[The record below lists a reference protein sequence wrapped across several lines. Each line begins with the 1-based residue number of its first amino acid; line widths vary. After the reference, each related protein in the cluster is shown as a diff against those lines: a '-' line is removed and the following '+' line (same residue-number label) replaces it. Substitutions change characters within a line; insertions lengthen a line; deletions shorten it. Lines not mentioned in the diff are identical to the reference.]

1 VEIAMSELIDNPLR
15 QSNVVD
21 RAAETADKAVEATRR
36 ATDALLDN
44 VSNKVETVRSTVS
57 PTLDRVAAPWDSVTE
72 YTTQQPLKALAAA
85 LLVGL
90 VIGRLL

>member
-1 VEIAMSELIDNPLR
+1 MSELIDNPLR

-57 PTLDRVAAPWDSVTE
+57 PKLDRVTAPWDSVTE